1 MSKGNPGQAGAGGLN
16 IRDEFGSWIKEFAI
30 NSGLYSSVIAE
41 LCAVVPGLESAWM
54 LGFLKVILESD
65 SKLVVQLIMQLS
77 ITVEANY
84 SLIAKPKE
92 LLDRER
98 KIKVQYVYR
107 EANQA
112 TDWLAKFIL
121 SMNSLDRSNW
131 ILNDTPE
138 NSNGYNF
145 VANYVRI

>member
-1 MSKGNPGQAGAGGLN
+1 
-16 IRDEFGSWIKEFAI
+16 
-30 NSGLYSSVIAE
+30 
-41 LCAVVPGLESAWM
+41 M

-65 SKLVVQLIMQLS
+65 SKLVVQLIMQVT

-92 LLDRER
+92 LLDREW

-121 SMNSLDRSNW
+121 SMNSLDRSN
-131 ILNDTPE
+131 
-138 NSNGYNF
+138 
-145 VANYVRI
+145 

>member
-1 MSKGNPGQAGAGGLN
+1 
-16 IRDEFGSWIKEFAI
+16 
-30 NSGLYSSVIAE
+30 
-41 LCAVVPGLESAWM
+41 M

-121 SMNSLDRSNW
+121 SMNSLDRSN
-131 ILNDTPE
+131 
-138 NSNGYNF
+138 
-145 VANYVRI
+145 

>member
-1 MSKGNPGQAGAGGLN
+1 
-16 IRDEFGSWIKEFAI
+16 
-30 NSGLYSSVIAE
+30 
-41 LCAVVPGLESAWM
+41 M

-65 SKLVVQLIMQLS
+65 SKLVVQLIMQVS

-92 LLDRER
+92 LLDREW
-98 KIKVQYVYR
+98 KIKVQFVYRVEANYSLIAKPKELLDREWKIKVQFVYR

-121 SMNSLDRSNW
+121 SMNCLDRSN
-131 ILNDTPE
+131 
-138 NSNGYNF
+138 
-145 VANYVRI
+145 

>member
-1 MSKGNPGQAGAGGLN
+1 
-16 IRDEFGSWIKEFAI
+16 
-30 NSGLYSSVIAE
+30 
-41 LCAVVPGLESAWM
+41 M

-65 SKLVVQLIMQLS
+65 SKLVVQLIMQVS

-121 SMNSLDRSNW
+121 SMNSLDRSN
-131 ILNDTPE
+131 
-138 NSNGYNF
+138 
-145 VANYVRI
+145 

>member
-1 MSKGNPGQAGAGGLN
+1 M
-16 IRDEFGSWIKEFAI
+16 
-30 NSGLYSSVIAE
+30 
-41 LCAVVPGLESAWM
+41 VPGLESAWM

-121 SMNSLDRSNW
+121 SMNSLDRSN
-131 ILNDTPE
+131 
-138 NSNGYNF
+138 
-145 VANYVRI
+145 

>member
-1 MSKGNPGQAGAGGLN
+1 M
-16 IRDEFGSWIKEFAI
+16 
-30 NSGLYSSVIAE
+30 
-41 LCAVVPGLESAWM
+41 VPGLESAWM

-65 SKLVVQLIMQLS
+65 SKLVVQLIMQVS

-121 SMNSLDRSNW
+121 SMNSLDRSN
-131 ILNDTPE
+131 
-138 NSNGYNF
+138 
-145 VANYVRI
+145 

>member
-1 MSKGNPGQAGAGGLN
+1 
-16 IRDEFGSWIKEFAI
+16 
-30 NSGLYSSVIAE
+30 
-41 LCAVVPGLESAWM
+41 M

-65 SKLVVQLIMQLS
+65 SKLVVHFIMQLS

-121 SMNSLDRSNW
+121 SMNSLDRSN
-131 ILNDTPE
+131 
-138 NSNGYNF
+138 
-145 VANYVRI
+145 

>member
-1 MSKGNPGQAGAGGLN
+1 
-16 IRDEFGSWIKEFAI
+16 
-30 NSGLYSSVIAE
+30 
-41 LCAVVPGLESAWM
+41 M

-65 SKLVVQLIMQLS
+65 SKLVVQLIMQVS

-92 LLDRER
+92 LLDREW

-121 SMNSLDRSNW
+121 SMNSLDRSN
-131 ILNDTPE
+131 
-138 NSNGYNF
+138 
-145 VANYVRI
+145 

>member
-1 MSKGNPGQAGAGGLN
+1 
-16 IRDEFGSWIKEFAI
+16 
-30 NSGLYSSVIAE
+30 
-41 LCAVVPGLESAWM
+41 M

-65 SKLVVQLIMQLS
+65 SKLVVQLIMQVS

-92 LLDRER
+92 LLDREW

-121 SMNSLDRSNW
+121 SMNCLDRSN
-131 ILNDTPE
+131 
-138 NSNGYNF
+138 
-145 VANYVRI
+145 